1 MTKEDQKLNWYA
13 IMESGSMTAV
23 HNLRE
28 YITKF
33 EGLLKDCYVQAH
45 DGLCDETSTQ
55 IEALFGGELAEACL

>member
-1 MTKEDQKLNWYA
+1 
-13 IMESGSMTAV
+13 MTAV

-28 YITKF
+28 YIAKL